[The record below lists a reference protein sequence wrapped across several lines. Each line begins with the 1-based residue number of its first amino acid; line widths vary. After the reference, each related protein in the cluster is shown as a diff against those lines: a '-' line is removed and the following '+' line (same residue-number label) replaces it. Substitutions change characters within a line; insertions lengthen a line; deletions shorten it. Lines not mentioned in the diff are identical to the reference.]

1 MQDFFNVSE
10 RAVRRQV
17 KAFTRA
23 EGLPI
28 SYVDSFIRWYFSVT
42 FQLAD
47 LAKASPI
54 SPIVGLSGCQGSGK
68 STVAKLMANVLNGIY
83 GVKAVVLSLD
93 DFYLTKSER
102 EAIARDIHPLF
113 VTRGVPGTHDTALLK
128 QTVHELRSREGPIHS
143 PLFDKAE
150 DERTN
155 VEQWPRHSAPVQLI
169 LLEGWCV
176 GVPPQG
182 QADLTRPV
190 NALEAEFDAGGVWR
204 EEVNRQLAG
213 AYADLFSLVDILL
226 VLQAPGFHAV
236 SDWRWEQE
244 SRLSASFEQRYPDQP
259 DPTMSYRQLSHFVL
273 HFQRL
278 TEHAL
283 KTLPKIADHL
293 WDLAVD
299 RSVCSYTNLRGLV

>member
-113 VTRGVPGTHDTALLK
+113 VTRGV
-128 QTVHELRSREGPIHS
+128 
-143 PLFDKAE
+143 
-150 DERTN
+150 
-155 VEQWPRHSAPVQLI
+155 
-169 LLEGWCV
+169 
-176 GVPPQG
+176 
-182 QADLTRPV
+182 
-190 NALEAEFDAGGVWR
+190 
-204 EEVNRQLAG
+204 LAHT
-213 AYADLFSLVDILL
+213 I
-226 VLQAPGFHAV
+226 
-236 SDWRWEQE
+236 
-244 SRLSASFEQRYPDQP
+244 QR
-259 DPTMSYRQLSHFVL
+259 
-273 HFQRL
+273 
-278 TEHAL
+278 
-283 KTLPKIADHL
+283 
-293 WDLAVD
+293 
-299 RSVCSYTNLRGLV
+299 C